1 MLKMIVIY
9 LDAHLVPYT
18 FSNDEKVCKKSRQN
32 EVSTLL
38 ATSGSPFCHPARFFA
53 DSEIGGLNFQSLY

>member
-1 MLKMIVIY
+1 MIVIY
-9 LDAHLVPYT
+9 LGAHLVLYT

-38 ATSGSPFCHPARFFA
+38 ATAGSPFCHPARFFA
-53 DSEIGGLNFQSLY
+53 DSEIEGLNFQSLY